1 MKRTLIM
8 LGAVVA
14 LAGCNQGGTS
24 DQYSTG
30 TGKDMSTNAPA
41 TKINSPPPVAAP
53 SPSGSIPNAN
63 PSQTPP
69 SGTSSATSTNADV
82 TRPGDQPNPSKP

>member
-24 DQYSTG
+24 DQYNSG
-30 TGKDMSTNAPA
+30 TGKDMTTNAPA
-41 TKINSPPPVAAP
+41 TKVNSPPPVAAP
-53 SPSGSIPNAN
+53 SPSGSIPNA
-63 PSQTPP
+63 TPP
-69 SGTSSATSTNADV
+69 SGTSSATSTNSDV
-82 TRPGDQPNPSKP
+82 TKPGDQPNPSKP